1 MPRAHAATYC
11 ALPSTSDSSTS
22 KSSSLATKRPPHAV
36 RRATT
41 WCTAAVG
48 PAYASSVAAAFSTPA
63 LPRPPQHSSSPQLAQ
78 RPSSP
83 REAHSR
89 HYHQARGL
97 KLVPF
102 RDSTSGACAR
112 GDPEL
117 PTDPGVEEKCSPRE
131 YSSRPA
137 PRSVQLASGPGGP
150 FRHRLRSD
158 ARGLVALSTSATVA
172 FVARHV
178 MSCLI
183 NLRHPIAMRRQLRF
197 V

>member
-1 MPRAHAATYC
+1 MLELGDNHIGFPPHRSPRV
-11 ALPSTSDSSTS
+11 
-22 KSSSLATKRPPHAV
+22 LATKRPPGAV
-36 RRATT
+36 RRATA
-41 WCTAAVG
+41 WRAAAVG

-117 PTDPGVEEKCSPRE
+117 PTFSRSRGKVLPPRE

-137 PRSVQLASGPGGP
+137 PRSIQQFEVQERPLPP
-150 FRHRLRSD
+150 QD